1 MTKAAFEVDDEFR
14 QLWADGA
21 SSADLAEKYGTTAG
35 NVNKRAKMAGLP
47 GRPVGKTRQRQKT
60 GPQARKHGVAIRARE
75 KQKPAPQP
83 ADIASQHVYG
93 PWTVGMCAK
102 VLETGGKYAAIA
114 KLSKSAAFKMD
125 ISRVQWKYHQ
135 LSGGA

>member
-21 SSADLAEKYGTTAG
+21 SSADLAEKYGTTPS
-35 NVNKRAKMAGLP
+35 NVNKRAKIAGLP
-47 GRPVGKTRQRQKT
+47 GRPVGQTRQRPKT
-60 GPQARKHGVAIRARE
+60 GPHARKQAVVRKGRE
-75 KQKPAPQP
+75 KPKPAPTA
-83 ADIASQHVYG
+83 ADVASQHVYG
-93 PWTVGMCAK
+93 PWTVEMCAK
-102 VLETGGKYAAIA
+102 VLATGGKYAAIA
-114 KLSKSAAFKMD
+114 ELAKSAAFKMD